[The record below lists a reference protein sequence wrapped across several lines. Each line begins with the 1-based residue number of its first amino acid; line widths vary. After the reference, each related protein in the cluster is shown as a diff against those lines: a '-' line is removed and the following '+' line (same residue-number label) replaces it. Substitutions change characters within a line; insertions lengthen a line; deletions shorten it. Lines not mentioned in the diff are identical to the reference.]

1 MYIESKEGPDALTLV
16 RESMKVATGKIPGT
30 QGLLI
35 VSLSRLFLGQYLDG
49 GFAEVL
55 LFL

>member
-1 MYIESKEGPDALTLV
+1 MYVESKEVSDALTLV
-16 RESMKVATGKIPGT
+16 RESMKVATGKIPDT

-49 GFAEVL
+49 GFAKVL

>member
-1 MYIESKEGPDALTLV
+1 MYVESKEVSDALTLV
-16 RESMKVATGKIPGT
+16 RESMKVATGKIPDT

-35 VSLSRLFLGQYLDG
+35 VSLSQLFPGQYLDG
-49 GFAEVL
+49 GFAKVL